1 MATSYRFQRAGEE
14 SEPVDFRELVQLVRD
29 EALLA
34 DDLVIADWQTEWGP
48 AAEIVGLFHTA
59 GRDDVLEKWE
69 QEQREKKRR
78 ELLEASEDGFEIE
91 SLLKN
96 EESLLNHSDSLTRL
110 EQAEAKRLE
119 TLRQQRDTE
128 QSELNDLKNVQQAV
142 GSALSEFDERERRR
156 QQKSIIS
163 FLTVGTLQSMFRMAM
178 ALGVANLVTYL
189 VFSWSQTELQ
199 RFPDKRS
206 TSKEMKVFPIYGKC
220 SESEY
225 FFLMCDTMI
234 VAGIAGYGLARG
246 LEFFVDD

>member
-14 SEPVDFRELVQLVRD
+14 SEPVDFRKLVQLVRN
-29 EALLA
+29 EVLLA
-34 DDLVIADWQTEWGP
+34 DDLVIADWQNEWGP
-48 AAEIVGLFHTA
+48 AAEVVGLFHTA
-59 GRDDVLEKWE
+59 GRDDVLKRWE

-78 ELLEASEDGFEIE
+78 ELLDAGEDGIEIE

-96 EESLLNHSDSLTRL
+96 EDSLHKHSDSLARL
-110 EQAEAKRLE
+110 EQAEAERLE
-119 TLRQQRDTE
+119 ALRQRRDTDQLE
-128 QSELNDLKNVQQAV
+128 VNDQKNVQAAV

-199 RFPDKRS
+199 KFPDKRS

-220 SESEY
+220 SDAEY
-225 FFLMCDTMI
+225 LFLMFDTMI

-246 LEFFVDD
+246 LELFVDD